1 MISNTDDLLVS
12 QDVITLL
19 KNFDLNATVE
29 AVVAQ
34 GERWAD
40 ANAAAAALEETRKS
54 VVSSIAL
61 GYIESGIPDARGNV
75 KACPVSQAE
84 LRAQADSAYN
94 DHLTMMVA
102 ARQEADRARVRYDL
116 ARMRLDMIRTLMSTA
131 RQEMRM
137 GAGR

>member
-1 MISNTDDLLVS
+1 MSSPSDDLLVS
-12 QDVITLL
+12 QDVISLL
-19 KNFDLNATVE
+19 RSFDLNATVDS
-29 AVVAQ
+29 VVNL

-61 GYIESGIPDARGNV
+61 GYIESGIPDGKGNV
-75 KACPVSQAE
+75 KSCPVSQAE
-84 LRAQADSAYN
+84 LRAQADGAYN

-137 GAGR
+137 GNAR